1 MYQLAKNHNLRETI
15 GDALTRKQR
24 LEEQDVIGGT
34 THGAHE
40 KNIDDKLEGRR
51 MAGGIFEG
59 KGQTGEFAT
68 MANDPKNRD
77 YIDDYMARFINGGFN
92 DDLFP
97 PPPPMPSSPPP
108 EATA

>member
-1 MYQLAKNHNLRETI
+1 M
-15 GDALTRKQR
+15 
-24 LEEQDVIGGT
+24 
-34 THGAHE
+34 
-40 KNIDDKLEGRR
+40 
-51 MAGGIFEG
+51 
-59 KGQTGEFAT
+59 
-68 MANDPKNRD
+68 NRA